1 MDVPAYRVQRILMGC
16 PGLMKIKQSN
26 PSKESI
32 FPNPWHDEVE
42 LSSDGKKTQVIDQ
55 LVSEAIVQLT
65 KPGLKRKEQ
74 NIVAGI
80 LHNIFLDDVK
90 RKPYATRV

>member
-32 FPNPWHDEVE
+32 FPNALHDEVE
-42 LSSDGKKTQVIDQ
+42 LSSDGKKRQVIDQ